1 VEFLERDIVP
11 FFIALKQK
19 MIQKDHIIQLAETF
33 LDGTENYLIDV
44 KVSAANKIMV
54 LIENDLHVSIKDC
67 IALSRHIEHSLD
79 REAGDFE
86 LEVSSPG
93 IDQPFR
99 KLRQYKKYLGKDVEV
114 KLANGIVTK
123 GKLVSATEQEIEV
136 MPIPEKKKK
145 NAVKTDINS
154 LGPVHYLL
162 SDLKETRLI
171 ITL

>member
-1 VEFLERDIVP
+1 MGRDIVP
-11 FFIALKQK
+11 FFIARKQR

-33 LDGTENYLIDV
+33 LDGTDNYLIDV

-79 REAGDFE
+79 RDAEDFE

-114 KLANGIVTK
+114 KLASGIITK
-123 GKLVSATEQEIEV
+123 GKLVAATEQEIELL
-136 MPIPEKKKK
+136 PAPEKKKK
-145 NAVKTDINS
+145 NAVKTDLHTPGAI
-154 LGPVHYLL
+154 HYPL
-162 SDLKETRLI
+162 SELKETRLI

>member
-1 VEFLERDIVP
+1 
-11 FFIALKQK
+11 
-19 MIQKDHIIQLAETF
+19 MIQKDHIIQLAESF
-33 LDGTENYLIDV
+33 LEGTDNYLIEV

-54 LIENDLHVSIKDC
+54 LIENDLHVSIKEC

-79 REAGDFE
+79 REAEDFE

-123 GKLVSATEQEIEV
+123 GKLISATEQEIEI
-136 MPIPEKKKK
+136 MPSLDKKKK
-145 NAVKTDINS
+145 KTVHSETNTP
-154 LGPVHYLL
+154 GPIHYPLT
-162 SDLKETRLI
+162 DLKETRLI